1 MLAHQKP
8 FPPDQIFWR
17 AVRSATSQ
25 LSSKLATRS
34 AEARKSR
41 KLPSVPNVRKWMQA
55 RVAAPLLNA
64 VLDSEERR
72 ERKTRV
78 IYLTQV
84 FGIPVRMKR
93 GRFEAPP
100 LWELGE
106 EL

>member
-1 MLAHQKP
+1 
-8 FPPDQIFWR
+8 
-17 AVRSATSQ
+17 
-25 LSSKLATRS
+25 
-34 AEARKSR
+34 
-41 KLPSVPNVRKWMQA
+41 MQA